1 MKSILMYPL
10 SLLFLFFQIGV
21 MNAEELLPYDKDN
34 KSICVKPEDFEG
46 RNISEKI
53 SNALDF
59 LKKCNGGIILFKDN
73 PLYLISE
80 SICLPSNTKMIIDG
94 CKIKLADH
102 VFDNIIRSDNF
113 EIDKNNPN
121 GYVKKL
127 LPAQNIRIVG
137 LNGATVEGAD
147 FFYEGINPKT
157 GIKEQ
162 WLGDFWG
169 WRNFSILLSYVDG
182 FEISG
187 LKVTKTH
194 SWAIVVTNG
203 CKNGH
208 IHTIDFKTTVKNGDG
223 IDIIQGGSNILIEN
237 ITGETSDDTIVFGA
251 FDESRW
257 SNEKY
262 IFPLLPVRYS
272 DYSYGADLH
281 DIVCRNVNTS
291 GNHHVLIIL
300 PSRTRIY
307 NIFCSNISDNPKGGK
322 RKIIR
327 IYGNGQYGQ
336 GFKAGN
342 MYNIYMNDI
351 RSYKADIAL
360 ELLAPVYDSHF
371 NKIVQLNYTGLDIKM
386 DSTCIN
392 TNFTNI
398 HKTQSVK

>member
-1 MKSILMYPL
+1 MKPILMYPL
-10 SLLFLFFQIGV
+10 FFFFLFFQIE
-21 MNAEELLPYDKDN
+21 MINAEESLIYSKDP
-34 KSICVKPEDFEG
+34 KTIVVKPEDFEG
-46 RNISEKI
+46 SNTSEKI
-53 SNALDF
+53 SNALNF
-59 LKKCNGGIILFKDN
+59 LKKCNGGVILFKDS
-73 PLYLISE
+73 PLYLITE
-80 SICLPSNTKMIIDG
+80 AICLPSNTKMIIDS
-94 CKIKLADH
+94 CKIKLANN

-113 EIDKNNPN
+113 DIDENNPN
-121 GYVKKL
+121 GYVKRL
-127 LPAQNIRIVG
+127 LPAKNIDVVG
-137 LNGATVEGAD
+137 VNGATIEGAD
-147 FFYEGINPKT
+147 SFYEGINPKT

-169 WRNFSILLSYVDG
+169 WRNFSILFSYVDN

-194 SWAIVVTNG
+194 SWAIVMTNG

-208 IHTIDFKTTVKNGDG
+208 IHTIDFKTFVKNGDG
-223 IDIIQGGSNILIEN
+223 IDIIQGGSNILIED

-262 IFPLLPVRYS
+262 IYPLLPVRYS
-272 DYSYGADLH
+272 DYFYGADLH
-281 DIVCRNVNTS
+281 DIVCRNINTS

-300 PSRTRIY
+300 PSRTKIY

-322 RKIIR
+322 KKIVR

-342 MYNIYMNDI
+342 MYNINMNNI

-371 NKIVQLNYTGLDIKM
+371 NKIVQLNHTGLDVKI

-392 TNFTNI
+392 TKFTNI
-398 HKTQSVK
+398 QK

>member
-1 MKSILMYPL
+1 MKSL
-10 SLLFLFFQIGV
+10 LLFLLFFFFETGI
-21 MNAEELLPYDKDN
+21 MHAAERTPCDKDSM
-34 KSICVKPEDFEG
+34 SICVKPEDFEG
-46 RNISEKI
+46 HTTSEKI
-53 SNALDF
+53 SNALNF
-59 LKKCNGGIILFKDN
+59 LKKSNGGTILFKDS
-73 PLYLISE
+73 PLYLVSEAIS
-80 SICLPSNTKMIIDG
+80 LPSNTKMIIDG
-94 CKIKLADH
+94 CKIKLTDH

-113 EIDKNNPN
+113 EIDEANPN

-137 LNGATVEGAD
+137 FNGAIVEGAD
-147 FFYEGINPKT
+147 DFYEGINPKT
-157 GIKEQ
+157 GVTEK

-169 WRNFSILLSYVDG
+169 WRNFSILFSYVDG

-187 LKVTKTH
+187 LKVTQTH
-194 SWAIVVTNG
+194 SWAIVITNG
-203 CKNGH
+203 CRNGH

-223 IDIIQGGSNILIEN
+223 IDIIQGGSDILIEN

-272 DYSYGADLH
+272 DYSYGSDLYN
-281 DIVCRNVNTS
+281 ITCRNVKTS

-300 PSRTRIY
+300 PSRTQIY
-307 NIFCSNISDNPKGGK
+307 NIFCSNISDSLEGGK
-322 RKIIR
+322 KRIVR

-342 MYNIYMNDI
+342 MHSIFMNDI
-351 RSYKADIAL
+351 RSYKADITL

-371 NKIVQLNYTGLDIKM
+371 NKIVQFNHNGVGLRM

-392 TNFTNI
+392 TEFTMISNM
-398 HKTQSVK
+398 HPLK